1 MKKVFLLIPIVVVL
15 AGCNNKAKDV
25 PILKVPAPSDIA
37 LQATEDFFHLN
48 VDILESTPDKKSK
61 VKQYTTIYQDNSCD
75 IEVDSETLKVV
86 SMSCQKIISPQEK
99 LLDKTLTPKGKEA
112 YQKLVEKA
120 E

>member
-1 MKKVFLLIPIVVVL
+1 MLIPIVVVL

-48 VDILESTPDKKSK
+48 VDILESTSDKNSK
-61 VKQYTTIYQDNSCD
+61 VKQYTTFYQDNSCH
-75 IEVDSETLKVV
+75 IEVDSKTLKIV
-86 SMSCQKIISPQEK
+86 SMVCQKAITPQEGVI
-99 LLDKTLTPKGKEA
+99 DKMLTPTGKEA